1 MSLRTTALV
10 TLVAGAGLAAAGLRA
25 EGTDQAQTSVMTVY
39 KSPTCGC
46 CGLWVDHMKA
56 AGFQVRVV
64 DMDDVTEV
72 KQASGVPMRLR
83 TCHTAVVGDY
93 VVEGHV
99 PADVVQKLLRERPAA
114 AGVAVPGM
122 PIGSPGME
130 QGPRKDPYDV
140 LLFDKAGKISVYAK
154 R

>member
-1 MSLRTTALV
+1 MLFRTVALIAG
-10 TLVAGAGLAAAGLRA
+10 LGVAGVAVASQFMTEEA
-25 EGTDQAQTSVMTVY
+25 TQTGVVTVY

-46 CGLWVDHMKA
+46 CNKWVDHMKA
-56 AGFQVRVV
+56 AGFEVRSV

-83 TCHTAVVGDY
+83 TCHTALVDGY

-99 PADVVQKLLRERPAA
+99 PPDLVKKLLAEKPKA
-114 AGVAVPGM
+114 AGLAVPGM

-130 QGPRKDPYDV
+130 GTPVQAYEV
-140 LLFDKAGKISVYAK
+140 LLFDKSGKTSVYAK